1 MDASSSSSRES
12 GPGETMRPSFAE
24 ALRVWLR
31 VGFISFGGP
40 AGQIAL
46 LHREVVERRRWIDEK
61 RFASALSF
69 CTFLPGP
76 EAQQLATYIGWSL
89 HGVRGGLASGM
100 LFFLPA
106 AVLLLGLSWL
116 RAAHGDLPVVA
127 SVLFGLRPVVAAI
140 VVDAVLGMVTRRL
153 TSSSRK
159 TAALVAF
166 LLAFGFRVPFPWII
180 AAAGL
185 VGLILPV
192 FRPEVGARVEVRA
205 LFVWKTEAAR
215 LARVL
220 AAGVFLGVI
229 PWAALGLLGGSAAFF
244 REVYAFF
251 IQAALVTFGGAYA
264 VLSYVAAAAV
274 SEFRWLSRVEMMDG
288 LALAETTP
296 GPLIIV
302 LEYVGFMAGWNAPGG
317 LSPALAGTLGAGL
330 ATYATFLPSLTL
342 VLLGAPHVER
352 ITSIPRLSGGL
363 AAIVAAATGA
373 IASLGVDFSVAV
385 LFPRGS
391 LDGFDPV
398 ACLILAAAFVGLRR
412 RLNLGV
418 VLSFGALLGVLHSFL
433 AR

>member
-1 MDASSSSSRES
+1 MDASSSSSREN
-12 GPGETMRPSFAE
+12 GPGETVRPSFTE

-89 HGVRGGLASGM
+89 HGVRGGLASGI

-106 AVLLLGLSWL
+106 AVLLLLLSWL
-116 RAAHGDLPVVA
+116 RAARGDLA
-127 SVLFGLRPVVAAI
+127 IATSVLYGLRPVVAAI
-140 VVDAVLGMVTRRL
+140 VVDAVSGMVGKRL
-153 TSSSRK
+153 TSPARK
-159 TAALVAF
+159 AVA
-166 LLAFGFRVPFPWII
+166 LLAFLPALVFRVPFPWII
-180 AAAGL
+180 AFAGL
-185 VGLILPV
+185 AGVALPV
-192 FRPEVGARVEVRA
+192 FRPEAGTRIEASPPFGWR
-205 LFVWKTEAAR
+205 TEAMR

-220 AAGVFLGVI
+220 STGVV
-229 PWAALGLLGGSAAFF
+229 LGLLPWVALGFIGGSASFF
-244 REVYAFF
+244 RDLYAFF
-251 IQAALVTFGGAYA
+251 IKAALVTFGGAYA
-264 VLSYVAAAAV
+264 VLSYVSVAAV
-274 SEFRWLSRVEMMDG
+274 SQFRWLSRVEMMDG

-317 LSPALAGTLGAGL
+317 FSPALAGTLGAVL
-330 ATYATFLPSLTL
+330 ATCATFLPSLTL
-342 VLLGAPHVER
+342 VFLGAPYVER
-352 ITSIPRLSGGL
+352 ITSMPRLGGGL

-385 LFPRGS
+385 LFPRGTGGG
-391 LDGFDPV
+391 LDPMAF
-398 ACLILAAAFVGLRR
+398 LILAAALVGLRR
-412 RLNLGV
+412 RLSLGV
-418 VLSFGALLGVLHSFL
+418 ILSLGALLGVLHSFI